1 MLSFEY
7 ILQTIESAVSR
18 LRFDDSPQ
26 SLFDPIVYTLSG
38 GGKRLRPAFV
48 LMACNL
54 YRDEVQIA
62 MNSALGIE
70 MFHNFTLLHDDLM
83 DEAKKRRNRPT
94 VHVKWDRNTAV
105 LSGDAMLIAAYR
117 LIGQTPTAFLKPVLD
132 LFTQTA
138 LEICEGQ
145 QFDMEFE
152 GRTDVTEEEYMEMIR
167 LKTAVLLAC
176 SLKTG
181 ALIGNASEQDVE
193 VLYRFG
199 THIGLAFQ
207 LQDDLL
213 DVYGDTQAFG
223 KDIGGD
229 IMCDK
234 KTYLSIQMHRLA
246 NDKQKRQIERYR
258 KAYTSNYTQSEKI
271 AAITALYDELGI
283 KELAQSKMKQHY
295 KLALEELEKLSVAQE
310 RVQELLRVCSLLMN
324 RVK

>member
-26 SLFDPIVYTLSG
+26 SLFDPIVYTLSE

-117 LIGQTPTAFLKPVLD
+117 LIGQTPATFLKPVLD

-152 GRTDVTEEEYMEMIR
+152 RRTDVTEEEYMEMIR

-199 THIGLAFQ
+199 IHIGLAFQ

-295 KLALEELEKLSVAQE
+295 KLALEELKKLSVAQE

>member
-26 SLFDPIVYTLSG
+26 SLFDPIVYTLSE

-145 QFDMEFE
+145 QYDMEFE
-152 GRTDVTEEEYMEMIR
+152 QRTDVTEEEYMEMIR

-295 KLALEELEKLSVAQE
+295 KLALEELKKLSVAQE

>member
-7 ILQTIESAVSR
+7 ILQTIEEAISQ

-26 SLFDPIVYTLSG
+26 SLFDPIVYTLSE

-62 MNSALGIE
+62 MDSALGIE

-83 DEAKKRRNRPT
+83 DKSKKRRNRPT
-94 VHVKWDRNTAV
+94 VHVKWSRNTAV

-117 LIGQTPTAFLKPVLD
+117 LMGQTSVTFLKPVLD

-152 GRTDVTEEEYMEMIR
+152 RRTDVTEAEYMEMIR

-181 ALIGNASEQDVE
+181 AIIGDAPEQDLE
-193 VLYRFG
+193 VLYHFG
-199 THIGLAFQ
+199 IHIGLAFQ

-295 KLALEELEKLSVAQE
+295 KLALEELKKLSVAQE

>member
-117 LIGQTPTAFLKPVLD
+117 LIGQTPTAFLKPILD

-145 QFDMEFE
+145 QYDMEFE

-295 KLALEELEKLSVAQE
+295 KLALEELKKLSVAQE

>member
-26 SLFDPIVYTLSG
+26 SLFDPIVYTLSE

-145 QFDMEFE
+145 QYDMEFE
-152 GRTDVTEEEYMEMIR
+152 GHTDVTEEEYMEMIR

-181 ALIGNASEQDVE
+181 ALIGNAPEQDVE

-199 THIGLAFQ
+199 IHIGLAFQ

-213 DVYGDTQAFG
+213 DVYGDTLAFG
-223 KDIGGD
+223 KNIGGD

-258 KAYTSNYTQSEKI
+258 KAYTSNYTPSEKI
-271 AAITALYDELGI
+271 AAITALYDDLGI
-283 KELAQSKMKQHY
+283 KELAQNKMKQHY
-295 KLALEELEKLSVAQE
+295 ALALEELKELSVAQE

>member
-7 ILQTIESAVSR
+7 ILQSIESAVSR
-18 LRFDDSPQ
+18 LRFDDSPH
-26 SLFDPIVYTLSG
+26 SLFDPIVYTLSE

-145 QFDMEFE
+145 QYDMEFE

-295 KLALEELEKLSVAQE
+295 KLALEELKKLSVAQE

>member
-26 SLFDPIVYTLSG
+26 SLFDPIVYTLSE

-145 QFDMEFE
+145 QYDMEFE
-152 GRTDVTEEEYMEMIR
+152 RRTDVTEEEYMEMIR

-295 KLALEELEKLSVAQE
+295 KLALEELKKLSVAQE

>member
-26 SLFDPIVYTLSG
+26 SLFDPIVYTLSK

-117 LIGQTPTAFLKPVLD
+117 MIGQTPTAFLKPVLD

-145 QFDMEFE
+145 QYDMEFE

-271 AAITALYDELGI
+271 AAITALYDELEI